1 MAIRG
6 VIFDFN
12 GTLLW
17 DGEKNEASWRAFAL
31 RHAGRTITD
40 EEFLDLHGRPNR
52 EWIGF
57 LLGYIP
63 ADPAD
68 GLALAEEKEVIYR
81 QMCLNDRE
89 GFCLA
94 PGAPQLLDELV
105 ARGIPHGIA
114 TSAEIENVDFYFR
127 HLGLQRWFE
136 RRWVIYNDHSLPG
149 KPNPDFYQAAA
160 RAIGLESAECA
171 VVEDAPIGVLAAHNA
186 GVGRIVGIAPEGSRL
201 LRNNPYIDLL
211 VEDFT
216 GAQRWLD
223 ALRTDA

>member
-12 GTLLW
+12 GTLFW
-17 DGEKNEASWRAFAL
+17 DGDKNEAAWRAFAM

-40 EEFLDLHGRPNR
+40 TEFLDLHGRPNR
-52 EWIGF
+52 EFIGF

-68 GLALAEEKEVIYR
+68 VLALAEEKEAIYR
-81 QMCLNDRE
+81 EMCLSDPQ

-94 PGAPQLLDELV
+94 PGAPALLEQLAE
-105 ARGIPHGIA
+105 RGIPHGIA
-114 TSAEIENVDFYFR
+114 TSAEIGNIDFYFQHMDLER
-127 HLGLQRWFE
+127 YFQRE
-136 RRWVIYNDHSLPG
+136 WVVYNDHSRPG
-149 KPNPDFYQAAA
+149 KPHPDFYQAAA
-160 RAIGLESAECA
+160 RAIHLPPQECA

-186 GVGRIVGIAPEGSRL
+186 GIGRVVGIVPPGSHLLEG
-201 LRNNPYIDLL
+201 NPYVDFW

-216 GAQRWLD
+216 QAQRWLD
-223 ALRTDA
+223 PLRE

>member
-12 GTLLW
+12 GTLFW
-17 DGEKNEASWRAFAL
+17 DGDKNEAAWRAFAL

-40 EEFLDLHGRPNR
+40 QEFLDLHGRPNR
-52 EWIGF
+52 EFIGF

-68 GLALAEEKEVIYR
+68 VLALAEEKEAIYR
-81 QMCLNDRE
+81 EMCLQDTR

-94 PGAPQLLDELV
+94 PGAAALLERLTGQ
-105 ARGIPHGIA
+105 GIPHGIA
-114 TSAEIENVDFYFR
+114 TSAEIGNVDFYFR
-127 HLGLQRWFE
+127 HMDLDRYF
-136 RRWVIYNDHSLPG
+136 RREWVIYNDHSRPG
-149 KPNPDFYQAAA
+149 KPHPDFYQAAA
-160 RAIGLESAECA
+160 RAIHVPPQECA

-186 GVGRIVGIAPEGSRL
+186 GIGRVVGIVPPGSRL
-201 LRNNPYIDLL
+201 LEGNPYVDVW

-216 GAQRWLD
+216 RAERWLD
-223 ALRTDA
+223 ALTD